1 MIADLHSPTQ
11 TGSAPDTAA
20 VALPPSNTRE
30 DTLQITALCRFART
44 LGISEEIAIIAY
56 RNELQRLKAD
66 AKVTHYVTLLADK
79 AARDALRKRARQADC
94 DPLTE

>member
-20 VALPPSNTRE
+20 VAVPPSNTRE

-44 LGISEEIAIIAY
+44 LGISEEIAIITY

-66 AKVTHYVTLLADK
+66 AKVMRYVTLLADK
-79 AARDALRKRARQADC
+79 AARDALRTRARQADC
-94 DPLTE
+94 NQRTE